1 MIAKDFITQS
11 TVAFELA
18 HVLQEAAKGRGF
30 NIALTGGVLYKP
42 GNRKDIDFVVYNH
55 SGNTGRNEERAHAF
69 IRDIQL
75 SPIRMRERAK
85 LVGRVARMWYNSP
98 LTESPVSV
106 DILFPEIL
114 PDVVDS
120 YPDKS
125 VSEED
130 DIVA

>member
-1 MIAKDFITQS
+1 MIAKDFSTQS
-11 TVAFELA
+11 TITFVLA
-18 HVLQEAAKGRGF
+18 SALQEAAKQRGF

-75 SPIRMRERAK
+75 SPIRMRERAP
-85 LVGRVARMWYNSP
+85 LVGRVARMWYHSL
-98 LTESPVSV
+98 LTTSPVRV

-114 PDVVDS
+114 PDVENS
-120 YPDKS
+120 YGDKIGL
-125 VSEED
+125 EEGLQD
-130 DIVA
+130 A

>member
-18 HVLQEAAKGRGF
+18 HALQEVAKGRGF

-114 PDVVDS
+114 PDVADS
-120 YPDKS
+120 YPDKT

-130 DIVA
+130 DIFA